1 MLSRATSGLLARR
14 LTRALSVS
22 PAASPAATPS
32 GYLPIVDS
40 LSKLTP
46 HVPALT
52 LMLAVVSA
60 AVVVATHVGQ
70 TATEHATGIARVEVA
85 AAQAAAAHAE
95 GLARAGVALAQAEK
109 AQAQSLA
116 EGLARAGVALAQNTA
131 RVEVALAHAESD
143 FAARILDLISH
154 GDYKRA
160 RSMLKSKTAA
170 LERADESM
178 AADRAPAAAP
188 VADAAISA
196 EGAQ

>member
-60 AVVVATHVGQ
+60 AVVLATHLGQ
-70 TATEHATGIARVEVA
+70 KATEHAAGIARVEVA

-95 GLARAGVALAQAEK
+95 GLARAGVALAK
-109 AQAQSLA
+109 S
-116 EGLARAGVALAQNTA
+116 TA
-131 RVEVALAHAESD
+131 RVEVALAHAESN
-143 FAARILDLISH
+143 FAARILDLITH

-160 RSMLKSKTAA
+160 RSLLKSKTAA
-170 LERADESM
+170 LERADESK

-188 VADAAISA
+188 VAGTAISA

>member
-70 TATEHATGIARVEVA
+70 SATEHATGIARVETEHATGIARVEVA
-85 AAQAAAAHAE
+85 AAQAAAAH
-95 GLARAGVALAQAEK
+95 
-109 AQAQSLA
+109 A